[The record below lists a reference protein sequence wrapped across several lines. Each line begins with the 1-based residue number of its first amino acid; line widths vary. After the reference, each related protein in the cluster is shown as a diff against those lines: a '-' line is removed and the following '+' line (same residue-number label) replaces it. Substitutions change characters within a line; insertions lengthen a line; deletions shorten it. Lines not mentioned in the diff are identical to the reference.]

1 MTMRWLWILAIAC
14 ALGCVTINIYFPEA
28 QAEQAADRI
37 IDKVRGAGDDAKTSS
52 ILDAPAVLA
61 RIAYSV
67 GNAILPAARAE
78 QADFDASSP
87 GKRALEES
95 LQARF
100 AKLKPYFDNGAVGLT
115 AEGLVDF
122 RDRNLVPLASRNEVR
137 QWVADQNADWEAMY
151 REIARINAHPDWVDN
166 IRRVFAERWVAK
178 ADPGWYYRDAGGI
191 WKRK

>member
-1 MTMRWLWILAIAC
+1 MTMRWLWMLAIGS

-37 IDKVRGAGDDAKTSS
+37 IDKVRGTSADSKTSAT
-52 ILDAPAVLA
+52 LEPAVLA
-61 RIAYSV
+61 RVAHSV
-67 GNAILPAARAE
+67 GNFVLAAARAE
-78 QADFDASSP
+78 EADFDASSP

-122 RDRNLVPLASRNEVR
+122 RDRNRVPLASRNEVR

-191 WKRK
+191 WQQK